1 MGNSSYHSSAVVSF
15 RALVGINSL
24 SLSLCFSLEKDGK
37 RKKRLEN
44 RKIGGNQFISGS
56 LPVASVIVVFA
67 GRLYYRSPTP
77 LDRSKV
83 RSESFRALIFPNWL
97 VKQMGR
103 KTKVGLTPW
112 EIVRKCIINGRPPFK
127 IYKQRP
133 RRRENHCALSDNIV
147 GKCWLS
153 FLERFFASLS
163 LSPFPP

>member
-1 MGNSSYHSSAVVSF
+1 MESSLSFFQFCNFFFPSPSLIVRIKGGGKYEVHLCMGNSSYHSSAVVSF

-103 KTKVGLTPW
+103 KTKVGLTP
-112 EIVRKCIINGRPPFK
+112 
-127 IYKQRP
+127 
-133 RRRENHCALSDNIV
+133 
-147 GKCWLS
+147 
-153 FLERFFASLS
+153 
-163 LSPFPP
+163 